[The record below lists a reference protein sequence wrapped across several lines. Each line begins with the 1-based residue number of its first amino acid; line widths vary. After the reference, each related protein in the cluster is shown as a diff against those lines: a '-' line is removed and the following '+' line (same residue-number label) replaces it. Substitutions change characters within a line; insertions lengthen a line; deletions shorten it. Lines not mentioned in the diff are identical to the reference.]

1 MIDLDE
7 GYPNGWFE
15 GVSIRQLLDELN
27 YSTDEIL
34 SVKQPSNA
42 MRKTHRTII
51 NEISYRL
58 NNLIMD

>member
-1 MIDLDE
+1 MIDLNE

-15 GVSIRQLLDELN
+15 GVSIRRLLDELN
-27 YSTDEIL
+27 ASTGEIL
-34 SVKQPSNA
+34 SVNQPTDA
-42 MRKTHRTII
+42 MRRTHRTII